1 MNELKST
8 LMQGNLQP
16 SIPSSEPLFAHGQE
30 QDPEVI
36 LKRMQLNLEKVIH
49 TNPVSSPE
57 VEPGNSVGDDL
68 QPDRMMA
75 ILLTI
80 GIIAGTLLMIVTG
93 F

>member
-1 MNELKST
+1 MNEPKST

-16 SIPSSEPLFAHGQE
+16 SIPSSEPLLTHGQE
-30 QDPEVI
+30 QDLEVM
-36 LKRMQLNLEKVIH
+36 LKRMQLNMEKVMQ

-57 VEPGNSVGDDL
+57 VEPGNSVSDDL
-68 QPDRMMA
+68 QPDRMMS

-80 GIIAGTLLMIVTG
+80 GIIAGTLLVILTE